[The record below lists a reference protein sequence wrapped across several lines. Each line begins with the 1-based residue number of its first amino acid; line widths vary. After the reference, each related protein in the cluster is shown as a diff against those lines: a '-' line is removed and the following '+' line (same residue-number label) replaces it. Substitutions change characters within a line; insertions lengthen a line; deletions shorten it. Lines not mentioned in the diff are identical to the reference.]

1 MTLAVLN
8 PAIQE
13 VLDLQAGHPVAEV
26 ISSDTL
32 R

>member
-1 MTLAVLN
+1 MTLAVEH

-13 VLDLQAGHPVAEV
+13 VLDLQASHSVDEV
-26 ISSDTL
+26 IRSDTL